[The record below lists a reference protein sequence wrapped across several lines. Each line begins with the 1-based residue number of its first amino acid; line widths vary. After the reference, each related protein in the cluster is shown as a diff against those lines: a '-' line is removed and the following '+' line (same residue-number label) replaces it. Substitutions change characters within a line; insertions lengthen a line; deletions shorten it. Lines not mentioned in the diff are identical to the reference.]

1 MPAGAEDVAVL
12 RVVVREGF
20 SRDLAD
26 ELLADLGDPVP
37 FLEKNPPAQPTAQA
51 PTAAH

>member
-1 MPAGAEDVAVL
+1 ML

-26 ELLADLGDPVP
+26 ELLKAIRDAVA
-37 FLEKNPPAQPTAQA
+37 FLEKNSPAQPM
-51 PTAAH
+51 PGGSFKH

>member
-1 MPAGAEDVAVL
+1 VAVL

-26 ELLADLGDPVP
+26 ALLADLRDAVA
-37 FLEKNPPAQPTAQA
+37 FFEKNPPALPKAQA
-51 PTAAH
+51 PAFAH

>member
-1 MPAGAEDVAVL
+1 MAVL

-26 ELLADLGDPVP
+26 ALLKDIRNAVA
-37 FLEKNPPAQPTAQA
+37 FFKKNPPASAQGQA
-51 PTAAH
+51 PVFAH